1 MSILIVLTSHFISP
15 KLVPGGFGVTVFFFV
30 SGYIIT
36 RLMLEEFAD
45 TGAISLRNFYI
56 RRVIRLY
63 PPLLVLIAASA
74 IVAIAQKLPVEIEGY
89 FASLFYFMNYYLGY
103 LDLNNSAFIRPPGFG
118 PLWSL
123 SVEEHFYILF
133 PLTVFLVRGKS
144 DRLILAALAVCTLC
158 LLIRI
163 GYVLFLP
170 PKVASVYTYQNSEA
184 RFDSIAFGVLLASI
198 TAGGRGQDFIR
209 RLTSSTAVLIAC
221 TVLVACFAVQSDDF
235 RNTLRYSLQGGGL
248 FILVAAV
255 VFTERYTVAYRIL
268 NSALLVWIGQLSY
281 SLYLWHQL
289 VAHFLVTTTDIDRV
303 LGHVPSA
310 LFTVVAS
317 FVLAAASY
325 YLIEQPF
332 QAQRKRF
339 R

>member
-1 MSILIVLTSHFISP
+1 
-15 KLVPGGFGVTVFFFV
+15 
-30 SGYIIT
+30 
-36 RLMLEEFAD
+36 MLEEFAD

-103 LDLNNSAFIRPPGFG
+103 LDLNNSAFIRPPGLG

-144 DRLILAALAVCTLC
+144 DRLILAALAVCALC
-158 LLIRI
+158 LVIRI
-163 GYVLFLP
+163 GYILFLP

-184 RFDSIAFGVLLASI
+184 RFDSM
-198 TAGGRGQDFIR
+198 
-209 RLTSSTAVLIAC
+209 LIAC

-332 QAQRKRF
+332 QALRKRF